1 MGRCEASLYESFFG
15 FAQKPFSLLPNPYFL
30 YGSRTHRI
38 AINLLQ
44 YGLEEQT
51 GYVVLTGEVGTGK
64 TTLLRELLHRSYGNL
79 TIGLVTNTHQSF
91 GELMKWILSAYD
103 LPFRDKDRVEQH
115 QALLDFVIDRYASGK
130 RVVLII
136 DEAQNLS
143 REALEQLRML
153 SNINSENDH
162 LLQIIMVG
170 QPELRQLLSTPD
182 LRQFVQRIAVDYHLE
197 PLTVEETIA
206 YVAHRL
212 QTAGGK
218 PDLFTTDAC
227 QAVHFY
233 SKGVP
238 RLINAVCDY
247 ALVFAFAD
255 ERRSIDIDV
264 VLDAASERMQG
275 GLGSFT
281 TVPPG
286 ITRAQLRHAIL
297 TGEPLPVR

>member
-1 MGRCEASLYESFFG
+1 LYESFFG

-91 GELMKWILSAYD
+91 GELMKWILQAYD
-103 LPFRDKDRVEQH
+103 ISFRDKDRVEQH
-115 QALLDFVIDRYASGK
+115 QALLDFVIERYASGK

-143 REALEQLRML
+143 GEALEQLRML

-170 QPELRQLLSTPD
+170 QPELRQILSSPQ

-197 PLTVEETIA
+197 PLNVEETTA
-206 YVAHRL
+206 YIAHRL
-212 QTAGGK
+212 QAAGGK
-218 PDLFTTDAC
+218 SDLFTAEAC
-227 QAVHFY
+227 RAAHFF
-233 SKGVP
+233 SGGVP

-255 ERRSIDIDV
+255 ERQLIDV
-264 VLDAASERMQG
+264 DTVLDAAAERMQG

-281 TVPPG
+281 RLPDTMS
-286 ITRAQLRHAIL
+286 REQLRHAL
-297 TGEPLPVR
+297 VTGEPLPVAAKPPSQN